1 MIKHIVS
8 FKLKDD
14 AKGKATLIKEVLD
27 SLPNKIA
34 QIKYFEV
41 GINISES
48 PAAYDIV
55 LISEF
60 LNQKELHEYH
70 IHPEHIKAT
79 DLIKLH
85 RTSSMVVDYEMV

>member
-8 FKLKDD
+8 FKLKEESKD
-14 AKGKATLIKEVLD
+14 KAELIKQVLD
-27 SLPNKIA
+27 SLPEKIA
-34 QIKYFEV
+34 QIKFYEV
-41 GINISES
+41 GLNISSS
-48 PAAYDIV
+48 PASFDIV

-60 LNQKELHEYH
+60 TSLESLYEYQ

-85 RTSSMVVDYEMV
+85 RTTSMVVDYEMV

>member
-8 FKLKDD
+8 FKLKEDSKD
-14 AKGKATLIKEVLD
+14 KAGLIKQELD
-27 SLPNKIA
+27 SLPSKIS

-41 GINISES
+41 GINISDS

-60 LNQKELHEYH
+60 ESVEDLDIYRM
-70 IHPEHIKAT
+70 HPEHRKAV
-79 DLIKLH
+79 DLINLY
-85 RTSSMVVDYEMV
+85 RIDSMVVDYKF